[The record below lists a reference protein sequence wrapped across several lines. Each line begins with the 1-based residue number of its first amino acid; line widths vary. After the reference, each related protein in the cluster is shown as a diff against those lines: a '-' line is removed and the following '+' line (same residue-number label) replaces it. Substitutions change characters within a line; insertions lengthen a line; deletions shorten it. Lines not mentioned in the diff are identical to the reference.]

1 MKTTNK
7 TMWLTVEVA
16 KSLINKVIS
25 WRAPM
30 DEENWDDYDT
40 PKFFGG
46 KCIIKEINSDTSRVL
61 VCSGGKCKIKE
72 VSDNRRALVCETI
85 SGNDLSY
92 AILENEEL
100 QPVNG
105 SETRFSLCSA
115 TGDKRTFTYS
125 DLYREVEIIDIKET
139 EVEEDDEDEEHEN
152 NILEVMFEGDCT
164 AKAKNFEK
172 YLIKFFK
179 MQRLN
184 AGAKVQIIKA
194 NYDDRTQLSGVYSVK
209 KCRKIENLH
218 ISLSAF
224 VGHVSDM
231 IGFEIAE
238 RQQTSDSYTLVNE
251 SGFKLSATKVEA

>member
-1 MKTTNK
+1 MKTTSK
-7 TMWLTVEVA
+7 TLFLTVEAA
-16 KSLINKVIS
+16 KSLINKTIV

-46 KCIIKEINSDTSRVL
+46 KCIIRNVVTDNNNRHPL
-61 VCSGGKCKIKE
+61 E
-72 VSDNRRALVCETI
+72 VETI
-85 SGNDLSY
+85 LGNRLSC

-105 SETRFSLCSA
+105 SETRFSLCPA

-139 EVEEDDEDEEHEN
+139 EVEEDDEDEEHAS

-164 AKAKNFEK
+164 AIAKNFER

-184 AGAKVQIIKA
+184 AGSKVQIIKA

-209 KCRKIENLH
+209 KCRKIEYLQH

-224 VGHVSDM
+224 VGRVSDM

-238 RQQTSDSYTLVNE
+238 RQQTSDSITLVNE
-251 SGFKLSATKVEA
+251 SGFKLSATLVED

>member
-1 MKTTNK
+1 MKTTSK
-7 TMWLTVEVA
+7 TLFLTVEAA
-16 KSLINKVIS
+16 KSLVGKTII

-46 KCIIKEINSDTSRVL
+46 KCIIKEIN
-61 VCSGGKCKIKE
+61 
-72 VSDNRRALVCETI
+72 SDNRRALVCETI

-105 SETRFSLCSA
+105 SETRFSLCPA

-139 EVEEDDEDEEHEN
+139 AEAEDEEAEEEHAD
-152 NILEVMFEGDCT
+152 NIIEVMFEGDKT
-164 AKAKNFEK
+164 AESKQFESN
-172 YLIKFFK
+172 LIEFFK
-179 MQRLN
+179 MRRLN

-194 NYDDRTQLSGVYSVK
+194 NYDDRTQLSGIYSVED
-209 KCRKIENLH
+209 CRKIENNWFSLDSFISH
-218 ISLSAF
+218 IAEN
-224 VGHVSDM
+224 
-231 IGFEIAE
+231 IGFEISE
-238 RQQTSDSYTLVNE
+238 RIQSSEYATVVNE
-251 SGFKLSATKVEA
+251 SGFKLSATAVEA

>member
-1 MKTTNK
+1 MKTTSK
-7 TMWLTVEVA
+7 TMWLTIENA
-16 KSLINKVIS
+16 KNLVGKIIS

-46 KCIIKEINSDTSRVL
+46 KCIIKKINSDKRL
-61 VCSGGKCKIKE
+61 
-72 VSDNRRALVCETI
+72 ALVCETI

-92 AILENEEL
+92 AILEDEEL

-105 SETRFSLCSA
+105 SETRFSLCPA

-139 EVEEDDEDEEHEN
+139 AEAEDEEAEEEHAD
-152 NILEVMFEGDCT
+152 NIIEVMFEGDKT
-164 AKAKNFEK
+164 AESKQFESN
-172 YLIKFFK
+172 LIEFFK
-179 MQRLN
+179 MRRLQ
-184 AGAKVQIIKA
+184 GDKIQIIKA
-194 NYDDRTQLSGVYSVK
+194 NYDDRTQLSGVYGVDE
-209 KCRKIENLH
+209 CGKIENLH

-224 VGHVSDM
+224 VSHVSDM

-251 SGFKLSATKVEA
+251 SGFKLSATAVEA

>member
-1 MKTTNK
+1 MKTTRK
-7 TMWLTVEVA
+7 TLFLTVEVA
-16 KSLINKVIS
+16 KTLVNKVIS

-46 KCIIKEINSDTSRVL
+46 KCIIKEIN
-61 VCSGGKCKIKE
+61 
-72 VSDNRRALVCETI
+72 SDNRRALVCETI

-105 SETRFSLCSA
+105 SETRFSLCPA

-125 DLYREVEIIDIKET
+125 DLYREVEVIDIQGT
-139 EVEEDDEDEEHEN
+139 EEDDEDEEEHEHAD
-152 NILEVMFEGDCT
+152 NILEVMFEGDKT
-164 AKAKNFEK
+164 AESKQFESN
-172 YLIKFFK
+172 LIEFFN
-179 MQRLN
+179 MRRLQ
-184 AGAKVQIIKA
+184 GDKIQIIKA
-194 NYDDRTQLSGVYSVK
+194 NYDDRTQLSGVYGVDEVK
-209 KCRKIENLH
+209 EIERLY

-224 VGHVSDM
+224 VRHVSDM

-238 RQQTSDSYTLVNE
+238 RRIGGDAFTLIVTLINE

>member
-7 TMWLTVEVA
+7 TMWLTVEAA
-16 KSLINKVIS
+16 KSLINKIIV

-46 KCIIKEINSDTSRVL
+46 KCIIKEIN
-61 VCSGGKCKIKE
+61 
-72 VSDNRRALVCETI
+72 SDNRRALVCETI

-105 SETRFSLCSA
+105 SETRFSLCPA
-115 TGDKRTFTYS
+115 VGDKRTFTYS
-125 DLYREVEIIDIKET
+125 DLYREVEVIDIQDT
-139 EVEEDDEDEEHEN
+139 EDDEDEEHEN
-152 NILEVMFEGDCT
+152 NILEVMFEGDKT
-164 AKAKNFEK
+164 AESKQFESN
-172 YLIKFFK
+172 LIEFFK
-179 MQRLN
+179 MRRLQ
-184 AGAKVQIIKA
+184 GDKIQIIKA
-194 NYDDRTQLSGVYSVK
+194 NYDDRTQLSGVYGVDE
-209 KCRKIENLH
+209 CRKIERLH

-238 RQQTSDSYTLVNE
+238 RQTQIDNVTLINGR
-251 SGFKLSATKVEA
+251 GFKLSVTEVEA

>member
-1 MKTTNK
+1 MKTTSK
-7 TMWLTVEVA
+7 TMWLTVEAA
-16 KSLINKVIS
+16 KSLIGKTIV

-46 KCIIKEINSDTSRVL
+46 KCIIKEINSD
-61 VCSGGKCKIKE
+61 
-72 VSDNRRALVCETI
+72 NRRALVCEAI
-85 SGNDLSY
+85 SGNDLGY

-105 SETRFSLCSA
+105 SDTRFSLCPA

-125 DLYREVEIIDIKET
+125 DLYREVEIIGIQET
-139 EVEEDDEDEEHEN
+139 AAEEDDDDEAHED
-152 NILEVMFEGDCT
+152 NILEVMFEGDKT
-164 AKAKNFEK
+164 AEAKNFEQ
-172 YLIKFFK
+172 YLIEFFK

-194 NYDDRTQLSGVYSVK
+194 NYDDRTQLSGVYGVDE
-209 KCRKIENLH
+209 CRKIERLH

-224 VGHVSDM
+224 VGHISDM

-238 RQQTSDSYTLVNE
+238 RQQTSDGITLINE
-251 SGFKLSATKVEA
+251 SGFKLSATAVEA

>member
-1 MKTTNK
+1 MKTTSK
-7 TMWLTVEVA
+7 TIWLTVEVA
-16 KSLINKVIS
+16 KTLVNKTIS

-46 KCIIKEINSDTSRVL
+46 KCIIKEIN
-61 VCSGGKCKIKE
+61 
-72 VSDNRRALVCETI
+72 SDNRRALVCETI

-105 SETRFSLCSA
+105 SETRFSLCPA

-139 EVEEDDEDEEHEN
+139 AEAEDEEEHAD
-152 NILEVMFEGDCT
+152 NIIEVMFEGDKT
-164 AKAKNFEK
+164 AESKKFESN
-172 YLIKFFK
+172 LIEFFK
-179 MQRLN
+179 MRRIQGDN
-184 AGAKVQIIKA
+184 IQIIKA
-194 NYDDRTQLSGVYSVK
+194 NYDDRTQLSGVYGVDEVK
-209 KCRKIENLH
+209 EIERLH

-224 VGHVSDM
+224 VGHISDM

-238 RQQTSDSYTLVNE
+238 RIQSSDSYTLVNE
-251 SGFKLSATKVEA
+251 SGFKLSATLEEA

>member
-7 TMWLTVEVA
+7 TLFLTVEAA
-16 KSLINKVIS
+16 KSLVGKTII

-46 KCIIKEINSDTSRVL
+46 KCIIKEIN
-61 VCSGGKCKIKE
+61 
-72 VSDNRRALVCETI
+72 SDNRRALVCETI

-105 SETRFSLCSA
+105 SETRFSLCPA

-125 DLYREVEIIDIKET
+125 DLYREVEVIDIQDT
-139 EVEEDDEDEEHEN
+139 EEDDEDEEHEN

-164 AKAKNFEK
+164 AEAKNFEK
-172 YLIKFFK
+172 CLIEFF
-179 MQRLN
+179 RLN
-184 AGAKVQIIKA
+184 AGGAKQIIKA
-194 NYDDRTQLSGVYSVK
+194 NYDDRTQLSGVYGVDE
-209 KCRKIENLH
+209 CRKIGKKFNSLDSFISFIAEN
-218 ISLSAF
+218 
-224 VGHVSDM
+224 

-238 RQQTSDSYTLVNE
+238 RSQRSDNATLVNE
-251 SGFKLSATKVEA
+251 SGFKLSATEVEA

>member
-16 KSLINKVIS
+16 KSLFNKVIS

-46 KCIIKEINSDTSRVL
+46 KCIIKEIN
-61 VCSGGKCKIKE
+61 
-72 VSDNRRALVCETI
+72 SDNRRALVCETI

-105 SETRFSLCSA
+105 SETRFSLCPA
-115 TGDKRTFTYS
+115 VGDKRTFTYS

-139 EVEEDDEDEEHEN
+139 AEAEDEEAEEEHAD
-152 NILEVMFEGDCT
+152 NIIEVMFEGDKT
-164 AKAKNFEK
+164 AESKQFESN
-172 YLIKFFK
+172 LIEFFK
-179 MQRLN
+179 MRRLQ
-184 AGAKVQIIKA
+184 GDKIQIIKA
-194 NYDDRTQLSGVYSVK
+194 NYDDRVQLSGVYGVDE
-209 KCRKIENLH
+209 CIKIENQWF
-218 ISLSAF
+218 SLDSFIA
-224 VGHVSDM
+224 HVAEM

-238 RQQTSDSYTLVNE
+238 RIQSSEYATVVNE
-251 SGFKLSATKVEA
+251 SGFKLSATAVED

>member
-30 DEENWDDYDT
+30 DEENWDNYDT

-46 KCIIKEINSDTSRVL
+46 KCIIKEIN
-61 VCSGGKCKIKE
+61 
-72 VSDNRRALVCETI
+72 SDNRRALVCETI

-92 AILENEEL
+92 AILEDEEL

-105 SETRFSLCSA
+105 SETRFSLCPA
-115 TGDKRTFTYS
+115 VGDKRTFTYS
-125 DLYREVEIIDIKET
+125 DLYREVEVIDIQDT
-139 EVEEDDEDEEHEN
+139 EDDEDEEEHEN
-152 NILEVMFEGDCT
+152 NILEVMFEGDKT
-164 AKAKNFEK
+164 AEAKKFEK
-172 YLIKFFK
+172 YLIEFFK

-194 NYDDRTQLSGVYSVK
+194 NYNDRVQLSGVYGVDE
-209 KCRKIENLH
+209 CIKIENQWF
-218 ISLSAF
+218 SLDSFIA
-224 VGHVSDM
+224 HVAEM

-238 RQQTSDSYTLVNE
+238 RIQSSEYATVVNE
-251 SGFKLSATKVEA
+251 SGFKLSATLVED

>member
-1 MKTTNK
+1 MKTTSK
-7 TMWLTVEVA
+7 TLFLTVEAA
-16 KSLINKVIS
+16 KSLVGKTII

-46 KCIIKEINSDTSRVL
+46 KCIIKEIN
-61 VCSGGKCKIKE
+61 
-72 VSDNRRALVCETI
+72 SDNRRALVCETI

-105 SETRFSLCSA
+105 SDTRFSLCPA

-139 EVEEDDEDEEHEN
+139 AEAEDEEEHAD
-152 NILEVMFEGDCT
+152 NIIEVMFEGDKT
-164 AKAKNFEK
+164 AEAKKFEQ
-172 YLIKFFK
+172 YLIEFFK

-184 AGAKVQIIKA
+184 AGAKAQIIKE
-194 NYDDRTQLSGVYSVK
+194 NYDDRTQLSGVYGVDE
-209 KCRKIENLH
+209 CRKIERLH

-238 RQQTSDSYTLVNE
+238 RQQTSDSITLINE
-251 SGFKLSATKVEA
+251 SGFKLSATAVEA

>member
-1 MKTTNK
+1 MKTTSK
-7 TMWLTVEVA
+7 TMWLTIENA
-16 KSLINKVIS
+16 KSLIGKTIV

-46 KCIIKEINSDTSRVL
+46 KCIIKEINSD
-61 VCSGGKCKIKE
+61 
-72 VSDNRRALVCETI
+72 NRRALVCETI

-100 QPVNG
+100 QPVSG
-105 SETRFSLCSA
+105 SETRFSLCPA

-139 EVEEDDEDEEHEN
+139 AEAEDEEEHAD
-152 NILEVMFEGDCT
+152 NIIEVMFEGDKT
-164 AKAKNFEK
+164 AEAKKFEQ
-172 YLIKFFK
+172 YLIEFFK

-184 AGAKVQIIKA
+184 AGAKAQIIKA
-194 NYDDRTQLSGVYSVK
+194 NYDDRTQLSGVYGVDEAK
-209 KCRKIENLH
+209 KIKKH
-218 ISLSAF
+218 WFSLDSFIA
-224 VGHVSDM
+224 HVAEM

-238 RQQTSDSYTLVNE
+238 RIQSSEYATVVNE
-251 SGFKLSATKVEA
+251 SGFKLSATAVED

>member
-1 MKTTNK
+1 
-7 TMWLTVEVA
+7 
-16 KSLINKVIS
+16 
-25 WRAPM
+25 M

-46 KCIIKEINSDTSRVL
+46 KCIIKEIN
-61 VCSGGKCKIKE
+61 
-72 VSDNRRALVCETI
+72 SDNRRALVCETI

-105 SETRFSLCSA
+105 SETRFSLCPA

-139 EVEEDDEDEEHEN
+139 AEAEDEEAEEEHAD
-152 NILEVMFEGDCT
+152 NIIEVMFEGDKT
-164 AKAKNFEK
+164 AESKQFESN
-172 YLIKFFK
+172 LIEFFK

-194 NYDDRTQLSGVYSVK
+194 NYDDRTQLSGIYSVED
-209 KCRKIENLH
+209 CRKIENNWFSLDSFVSH
-218 ISLSAF
+218 IAEN
-224 VGHVSDM
+224 

-238 RQQTSDSYTLVNE
+238 RIQSSEYATILNE
-251 SGFKLSATKVEA
+251 SGFKISATKVEA

>member
-1 MKTTNK
+1 
-7 TMWLTVEVA
+7 MWLTIEVA
-16 KSLINKVIS
+16 KTLVGKTIS

-46 KCIIKEINSDTSRVL
+46 KCIIKEINSD
-61 VCSGGKCKIKE
+61 
-72 VSDNRRALVCETI
+72 NRRALVCETI
-85 SGNDLSY
+85 SGNDLSF

-105 SETRFSLCSA
+105 SETRFSLCPA

-125 DLYREVEIIDIKET
+125 DLYREVEVIDIQET
-139 EVEEDDEDEEHEN
+139 AEEDDEDEEEHAD

-164 AKAKNFEK
+164 AEAKNFEQ
-172 YLIKFFK
+172 YLIEFFK

-194 NYDDRTQLSGVYSVK
+194 NYNDRTQLSGVYGVDE
-209 KCRKIENLH
+209 CRKIENQWF
-218 ISLSAF
+218 SLDSFIA
-224 VGHVSDM
+224 HVAEM

-238 RQQTSDSYTLVNE
+238 RIQSSEYATVVNE
-251 SGFKLSATKVEA
+251 SGFKLSATAVEA

>member
-7 TMWLTVEVA
+7 TMWLTVEAA
-16 KSLINKVIS
+16 KSLINKTIV

-46 KCIIKEINSDTSRVL
+46 KCIIKEIN
-61 VCSGGKCKIKE
+61 
-72 VSDNRRALVCETI
+72 SDNRRALVCETI

-105 SETRFSLCSA
+105 SETRFSLCPA

-139 EVEEDDEDEEHEN
+139 EVEEDDEDEEHAS

-164 AKAKNFEK
+164 AKAKNFER

-179 MQRLN
+179 TQRLK

-194 NYDDRTQLSGVYSVK
+194 DYDDRIQLSGVYSLK

-218 ISLSAF
+218 ISLSAV
-224 VGHVSDM
+224 VGQVSDM
-231 IGFEIAE
+231 IGFSFEIAE
-238 RQQTSDSYTLVNE
+238 RQQTSDSYTLVNKE
-251 SGFKLSATKVEA
+251 GFKLSATLVEA

>member
-1 MKTTNK
+1 MKTTSK
-7 TMWLTVEVA
+7 TLFLTVEVA
-16 KSLINKVIS
+16 KTLVGKTIS

-46 KCIIKEINSDTSRVL
+46 KCIIKEINSDKRL
-61 VCSGGKCKIKE
+61 
-72 VSDNRRALVCETI
+72 ALVCETI

-92 AILENEEL
+92 AILEDEEL

-105 SETRFSLCSA
+105 SETRFSLCPA

-125 DLYREVEIIDIKET
+125 DLYREVEIIGIQET
-139 EVEEDDEDEEHEN
+139 AAEEDDDDEAHED
-152 NILEVMFEGDCT
+152 NILKVMFEGDKT
-164 AKAKNFEK
+164 AESKQFESN
-172 YLIKFFK
+172 LIEFFK
-179 MQRLN
+179 MRRLQ
-184 AGAKVQIIKA
+184 GDKIQIIKA
-194 NYDDRTQLSGVYSVK
+194 NYDDRTQLSGVYGVDEVK
-209 KCRKIENLH
+209 ETERLH

-238 RQQTSDSYTLVNE
+238 RQQTSNSITLVNK
-251 SGFKLSATKVEA
+251 SGFKLSATLAEA

>member
-7 TMWLTVEVA
+7 TLFLTVEVA
-16 KSLINKVIS
+16 KTLVGKTIS

-46 KCIIKEINSDTSRVL
+46 KCIIKEIN
-61 VCSGGKCKIKE
+61 
-72 VSDNRRALVCETI
+72 SDNRRALVCETI

-105 SETRFSLCSA
+105 SETRFSLCPA

-139 EVEEDDEDEEHEN
+139 AEAEDEEAEEEHEN
-152 NILEVMFEGDCT
+152 NILEVMFEGDKT
-164 AKAKNFEK
+164 AEARNFEQL
-172 YLIKFFK
+172 LIEFFK

-184 AGAKVQIIKA
+184 AGAKVQIVKA
-194 NYDDRTQLSGVYSVK
+194 NYDDHTQLSGVYGVDEAK
-209 KCRKIENLH
+209 KIKKNWFSLDSF
-218 ISLSAF
+218 ISF
-224 VGHVSDM
+224 VSDM

-238 RQQTSDSYTLVNE
+238 RIQSSEYATVVNE
-251 SGFKLSATKVEA
+251 SGFKLSITEVEA